1 MRPEQTL
8 LETGLGV
15 AGSRL
20 SMVLQTCDASKLER
34 SLDSLSEGWMKP
46 HCYFSGGDRG
56 SERPQYTDRENVCAV
71 GSDPA
76 TSRGLNRFHGQKTGL
91 SGDAAKV
98 QPFQAAQESFNAG

>member
-1 MRPEQTL
+1 
-8 LETGLGV
+8 
-15 AGSRL
+15 
-20 SMVLQTCDASKLER
+20 MVPQTCHTFKLER
-34 SLDSLSEGWMKP
+34 FLDSLSEGWMKP